1 MRTDWNIL
9 IELLHAPAKNPSQM
23 PTKKRLPAASPPTAS
38 HMIQRNPDFGK
49 KRRRKE

>member
-1 MRTDWNIL
+1 
-9 IELLHAPAKNPSQM
+9 M

-49 KRRRKE
+49 KRRRKEWVTLYISVKN